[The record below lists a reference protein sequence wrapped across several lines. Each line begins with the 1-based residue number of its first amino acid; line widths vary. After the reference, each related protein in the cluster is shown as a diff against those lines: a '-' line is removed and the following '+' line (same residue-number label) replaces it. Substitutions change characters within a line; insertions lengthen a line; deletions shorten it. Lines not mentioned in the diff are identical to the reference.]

1 MAAKM
6 TAEMW
11 RIGARNALIAGLI
24 ILVLLGLGTL
34 AVTKLSDRSFRDA
47 LSITFGLFWITVL
60 TNFLISWIWGRSV
73 SGRPVLDCGPSPG
86 RATAFF
92 AAAMFVVSGFFY
104 LEHSDG
110 ALLGYKFWFSG
121 ALVYVMMGLSRVQIR
136 ENGIWQGGSLMK
148 WGKILAFEWNGQ
160 DQGALK
166 VQLRSR
172 FPFAGRGVLLIP
184 DEHKEACCRALEA
197 HGIARA

>member
-11 RIGARNALIAGLI
+11 QIGARNALIAGLT
-24 ILVLLGLGTL
+24 ILVLMGLGTL
-34 AVTKLSDRSFRDA
+34 AVTKLSDRSFKDA

-73 SGRPVLDCGPSPG
+73 SGKLVLDCGPSPS

-92 AAAMFVVSGFFY
+92 AAAMFVVSGLIYF
-104 LEHSDG
+104 EQPNG
-110 ALLGYKFWFSG
+110 APPGYKFWFSF
-121 ALVYVMMGLSRVQIR
+121 ALFYLIMGLSRVQIR

-160 DQGALK
+160 TQGAVK

-184 DEHKEACCRALEA
+184 DEHKEACCRELEA
-197 HGIARA
+197 HGVARV